1 MHPFGVRASSPRSRI
16 KSGGAISHPEEDE
29 RPMTQALPKPALR
42 PYLPADAPALAEI
55 FRASI
60 EELTGEDYSAAQQA
74 AWIATADDEDGFGAR
89 LAQNLTL
96 VATLA
101 GSPAGFASLKG
112 NDHIHMLYV
121 HPAAAGQ
128 GVAALLADALEKLAG
143 ARGAKRLTVDASD
156 TARPFFEKRGFEAQR
171 RGTVA
176 LGGEWLGNTTMEKRL
191 TP

>member
-1 MHPFGVRASSPRSRI
+1 MA
-16 KSGGAISHPEEDE
+16 
-29 RPMTQALPKPALR
+29 QALSKPALR
-42 PYLPADAPALAEI
+42 PYLPADAPVLAEI

-60 EELTGEDYSAAQQA
+60 EDLTGEDYSEAQQA
-74 AWIATADDEDGFGAR
+74 AWMATADDEDAFGAR

-101 GSPAGFASLKG
+101 GSPVGFASLKG
-112 NDHIHMLYV
+112 SDHIDMLYV
-121 HPAAAGQ
+121 HPAAVGQ

-156 TARPFFEKRGFEAQR
+156 TARGFFERRGFQAQR
-171 RGTVA
+171 RGTVS
-176 LGGEWLGNTTMEKRL
+176 LGAEWLGNTAMEKRL